1 VALFDFFGAGAA
13 DGVVVS
19 LILRLTKF
27 KSKASGRLIQ

>member
-19 LILRLTKF
+19 LILRLTK
-27 KSKASGRLIQ
+27 IQK